1 MNNYVKKNENS
12 FKKRNSVIKL
22 EIDRLKELYTYY
34 FIIELK
40 HRCVNIITVLYLYLI
55 CTYSKF
61 KAGDGDLELFCT
73 EADELH
79 KTLLSCPRP
88 LPRIATTPLPPTPK
102 EKQKSSNWSDSPSMT
117 PPRCL
122 LESRRMSRSEGDLK
136 KFVLQ
141 QPPLLRS
148 AGSQQ
153 HLILLPQNNLMQKV
167 SSHNNNYKVSANIGT
182 DGQCHCSNNFSKY
195 IHNGMKNSDNDKC
208 TIIIDIFQLCR

>member
-1 MNNYVKKNENS
+1 MS
-12 FKKRNSVIKL
+12 FKCIARTIGVMRANS
-22 EIDRLKELYTYY
+22 Y
-34 FIIELK
+34 FTFVAYK
-40 HRCVNIITVLYLYLI
+40 FR
-55 CTYSKF
+55 SKF
-61 KAGDGDLELFCT
+61 KAGDGDLELYCT

-79 KTLLSCPRP
+79 KELMSCPRP

-102 EKQKSSNWSDSPSMT
+102 DKQTKYWSDSPPMT

-153 HLILLPQNNLMQKV
+153 HLILLPQNELSQKV
-167 SSHNNNYKVSANIGT
+167 NI
-182 DGQCHCSNNFSKY
+182 Y
-195 IHNGMKNSDNDKC
+195 IKS
-208 TIIIDIFQLCR
+208 

>member
-1 MNNYVKKNENS
+1 MRTLYVLFDES
-12 FKKRNSVIKL
+12 MHG
-22 EIDRLKELYTYY
+22 
-34 FIIELK
+34 LK
-40 HRCVNIITVLYLYLI
+40 HSYLNNTTVLYSYLI
-55 CTYSKF
+55 CIYSKF

-79 KTLLSCPRP
+79 KALLSCPRP

-102 EKQKSSNWSDSPSMT
+102 EKQKPNNNNWSDSPSMT

-153 HLILLPQNNLMQKV
+153 HLILLPQNNLAQRV
-167 SSHNNNYKVSANIGT
+167 SFRNNVYKMNVQIGT
-182 DGQCHCSNNFSKY
+182 
-195 IHNGMKNSDNDKC
+195 
-208 TIIIDIFQLCR
+208 